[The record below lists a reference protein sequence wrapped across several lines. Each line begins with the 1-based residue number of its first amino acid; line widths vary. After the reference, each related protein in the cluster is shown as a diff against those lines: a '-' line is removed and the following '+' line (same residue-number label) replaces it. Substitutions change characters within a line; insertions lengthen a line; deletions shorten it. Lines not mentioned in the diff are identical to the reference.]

1 MNNTWKQRREGGGWF
16 AIWLIRGIG
25 RYGGRA
31 LARLFPYPIT
41 AYFLLRRT
49 DERRDSRASL
59 TRILGRPATLGDV
72 ARHIHTF
79 AATILDRVFLL
90 GGAIERFH
98 VTVHGVAQAHAQ
110 LDRGRGLLTFRS
122 PVGPLRAL
130 GRLARAS
137 PGIRAPA

>member
-31 LARLFPYPIT
+31 LARLFLYPIT

-90 GGAIERFH
+90 GGEIERFD
-98 VTVHGVAQAHAQ
+98 VTVHGVAPVPAHPEH
-110 LDRGRGLLTFRS
+110 G
-122 PVGPLRAL
+122 
-130 GRLARAS
+130 RAS
-137 PGIRAPA
+137 CRARRVQHG

>member
-31 LARLFPYPIT
+31 LARLFLYPIT

-49 DERRDSRASL
+49 AERRDSRASL

-79 AATILDRVFLL
+79 AATILDRGFLL
-90 GGAIERFH
+90 RSEKHTSELQSLIRIS
-98 VTVHGVAQAHAQ
+98 HAS
-110 LDRGRGLLTFRS
+110 LCLTKTK
-122 PVGPLRAL
+122 
-130 GRLARAS
+130 
-137 PGIRAPA
+137 

>member
-31 LARLFPYPIT
+31 LARLFLYPIT

-90 GGAIERFH
+90 GGEIERFD
-98 VTVHGVAQAHAQ
+98 VTVRSEEPPSELQSLMRISSAVFC
-110 LDRGRGLLTFRS
+110 LTKKQQ
-122 PVGPLRAL
+122 
-130 GRLARAS
+130 
-137 PGIRAPA
+137 